1 MICVALFFDVLQWL
15 LAFVFMDWL
24 ATIFAYMTFWM
35 WFTMKGIKLLTPKRF
50 AIQSGTL
57 LIEVIPFVAALPAI
71 TCMVVLTV
79 IDAKLKERGISLQ
92 AIGATR
98 AKEIRAKNAGM
109 AERVKA
115 NMANQMPD
123 KEAVEKIKKDT
134 AEKMKVYNDEA
145 RKRYE
150 PEHRQRLEEWG
161 KWHEENDQVKRDIYF
176 KQYGGKEKWDK
187 DSAET
192 TEKLG
197 NRSWKDSSD
206 KAA

>member
-1 MICVALFFDVLQWL
+1 
-15 LAFVFMDWL
+15 
-24 ATIFAYMTFWM
+24 
-35 WFTMKGIKLLTPKRF
+35 
-50 AIQSGTL
+50 
-57 LIEVIPFVAALPAI
+57 
-71 TCMVVLTV
+71 MVVLTV

-109 AERVKA
+109 ADRVTA
-115 NMANQMPD
+115 TRITPMSDDN
-123 KEAVEKIKKDT
+123 T
-134 AEKMKVYNDEA
+134 AEKMQRYRDESK
-145 RKRYE
+145 KRYE